1 MEIQTG
7 GSRSTLYCE
16 RPWSFAITGGKMEN
30 FEVKQFG
37 QTPEDIIK
45 EETFD
50 EFLQR
55 AYNQLTPEEQIK
67 IRQKY

>member
-1 MEIQTG
+1 
-7 GSRSTLYCE
+7 
-16 RPWSFAITGGKMEN
+16 MEN
-30 FEVKQFG
+30 FEELQLR

-50 EFLQR
+50 EFLLR

>member
-1 MEIQTG
+1 
-7 GSRSTLYCE
+7 
-16 RPWSFAITGGKMEN
+16 MEN
-30 FEVKQFG
+30 FEVRQFR
-37 QTPEDIIK
+37 QKPEDIIK